1 MTSNMF
7 YKYINDIGLEHEF
20 IPVKCPNKNAF
31 IESFFSIF
39 EIQFLQVWYLNSMSE
54 VFEKTVNFIDFY
66 NKERLH
72 GSLKYKTPIQFKE
85 MYKDGLKTDYE
96 VSA

>member
-39 EIQFLQVWYLNSMSE
+39 ETQFLQVWYFNSMSG
-54 VFEKTVNFIDFY
+54 VFEKISKFIEFY
-66 NKERLH
+66 NNRRLH
-72 GSLKYKTPIQFKE
+72 GSLKYNSPIEFKTK
-85 MYKDGLKTDYE
+85 YE
-96 VSA
+96 NGE